1 MSNPKVVTVAFV
13 VAEAFIV
20 VVLLLPSA
28 KQEVTASMPAGASTV
43 GIKSK

>member
-1 MSNPKVVTVAFV
+1 MSNPKVATVAFV
-13 VAEAFIV
+13 VAVAFIV
-20 VVLLLPSA
+20 APSA